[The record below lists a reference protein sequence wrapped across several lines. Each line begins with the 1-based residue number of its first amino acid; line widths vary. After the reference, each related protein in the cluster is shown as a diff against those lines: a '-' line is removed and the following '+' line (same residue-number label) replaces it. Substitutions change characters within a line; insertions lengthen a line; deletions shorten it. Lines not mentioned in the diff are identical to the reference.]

1 MLPSVLHRQA
11 TVAKTGQGVQVLLMR
26 RDPSRGIGKKVA
38 TKDANRDHVRRK
50 GGLEK
55 WAWSSTS
62 WDNYTLKKTCY
73 LFGSRGKQKRT
84 LLKFLKLFNKAGFLA
99 RRHPSKDSR
108 VHQYLQERAT
118 GCLGQ
123 GFVPPS
129 LHQGRITPS
138 WWVPD
143 TFVKPSDPISQSRPW
158 FCHP

>member
-1 MLPSVLHRQA
+1 MQGSASVFLAQPHLMLPSVLHGQA
-11 TVAKTGQGVQVLLMR
+11 TVAKSGQGVQVLLMR
-26 RDPSRGIGKKVA
+26 KDPRRGTGRKAA

-55 WAWSSTS
+55 WAWSTTS

-84 LLKFLKLFNKAGFLA
+84 LLEFLKLFNKAGFLA

-108 VHQYLQERAT
+108 VHQYLQEKAM

-129 LHQGRITPS
+129 LHQGRITP
-138 WWVPD
+138 P
-143 TFVKPSDPISQSRPW
+143 
-158 FCHP
+158 